1 MGQFFSYSVAL
12 SKPIFFFYYLS
23 MLRSTATLL
32 ALIHCFFDEI
42 DYQPTSANLDGEEI
56 INHLIDTLNH
66 AKELDDALSSR
77 WKYENLEN
85 LCRKWIEQE
94 IKISQI
100 KFLLQMPYY
109 DLSQENLLMD
119 YNTVYSLFDNII
131 AKKIKTIKVD
141 TRLKSLESDFD

>member
-1 MGQFFSYSVAL
+1 M
-12 SKPIFFFYYLS
+12 I
-23 MLRSTATLL
+23 R
-32 ALIHCFFDEI
+32 
-42 DYQPTSANLDGEEI
+42 NLNINDI
-56 INHLIDTLNH
+56 ITIVVVKHEHELESIKGY
-66 AKELDDALSSR
+66 KELDDALSSR